1 MEDDGGGCLT
11 YPRGRGYTQ
20 RAPFPN
26 EARVD
31 GKMQPINLAD
41 FEELARQRVEPGAWG
56 YVAGGAED
64 ELTLRENLAAYR
76 RIRLLP
82 RVLVDVSRVD
92 PATTVLGQRVA
103 FPVLLA
109 PTAFQALAHPDG
121 ELAMARAAAAAG
133 TIAVVSTMSGYPLED
148 VARAAP
154 GPKWFQLYCY
164 RERDVTRRFV
174 ERAEAAGYGAI
185 CLTVDL
191 PRVGNRERDLRN
203 QFRLP
208 PAVRPRNFQEFV
220 DVEGGSNELFFQ
232 YIQRLVDPSLT
243 WEAVDWLRSITR
255 LPVLLK
261 GILTAEDAR
270 RAVEHGVAGI
280 VVSNHGGRQLDG
292 VPATIEVLSDVADA
306 VQGQA
311 EVLVDGGVRR
321 GTDVLKALAL
331 GAKAVLVGRPYL
343 YGLAVDGEAG
353 ARRVLEILKTELEL
367 ALALTG
373 CPTVSGLTRDIVR
386 R

>member
-1 MEDDGGGCLT
+1 MRRDALT
-11 YPRGRGYTQ
+11 YPPGRRYRQRTRSRGEE
-20 RAPFPN
+20 P
-26 EARVD
+26 VD
-31 GKMQPINLAD
+31 GSMGPINLAE
-41 FEELARQRVEPGAWG
+41 FEERARERVEPAAWG
-56 YVAGGAED
+56 YIAGGADD
-64 ELTLRENLAAYR
+64 EVTLRENVAAYR
-76 RIRLLP
+76 RLRLLP
-82 RVLVDVSRVD
+82 RVLVDVSKVD

-109 PTAFQALAHPDG
+109 PTAFQGLAHPDG
-121 ELAMARAAAAAG
+121 ELATARAASAAG
-133 TIAVVSTMSGYPLED
+133 TIAVVSTMSGYRLEE
-148 VARAAP
+148 VAAAAP
-154 GPKWFQLYCY
+154 GAKWFQLYCY

-174 ERAEAAGYGAI
+174 ERAEAAGYRAI

-208 PAVRPRNFQEFV
+208 PTVRPRNFQEFV
-220 DVEGGSNELFFQ
+220 DVETANNEIFFQ

-243 WEAVDWLRSITR
+243 WKAVAWLRSITR

-261 GILTAEDAR
+261 GILTAADAQ

-280 VVSNHGGRQLDG
+280 VLSNHGGRQLDG
-292 VPATIEVLSDVADA
+292 VPATIDVLSEVVDAVAGRTEVLA
-306 VQGQA
+306 
-311 EVLVDGGVRR
+311 DGGVRR
-321 GTDVLKALAL
+321 GSDVLKALAL

-353 ARRVLEILKTELEL
+353 VRRVLEILKAELEL
-367 ALALTG
+367 AMALTG
-373 CPTVSGLTRDIVR
+373 CPTVSDLTRELVR